1 MDERSSQEMD
11 VAEDDLARTIDWACR
26 LIRHPTVSTE
36 SNLALIA
43 EVEAALAAL
52 GFRCRRFPNPDGG
65 KANLLASIG
74 PERPGGIVFSGH
86 TDVVPTAGQ
95 VWSHDP
101 FDPWVAEGRL
111 YGRGATDMKGFLG
124 VVMALAPEM
133 AAAPLARPIHLAFSY
148 DEEIGCAGVRPLVRH
163 LAEQE
168 VRAELVLI
176 GEPTDMQV
184 VTAHKGIRVLRTTVK
199 GRAAHSSQPASGAN
213 AIAAL
218 ARIALAIEAQAAHL
232 ARTERDERFDPPHTT
247 VNLGQIRGG
256 EAVNIV
262 AEQAELLWEYR
273 PLPGTD
279 ADAILARI
287 RHVAEHEVLP
297 VLSAGGEE
305 QVAITFET
313 IAAAPPLESGDNEA
327 AEELV
332 RRLLGANRAHAV
344 SFTTEA
350 GLFQRIA
357 GLPTIVCGPG
367 AIAQAHRPDEWVALD
382 QLARAIALVRALI
395 ARACEK
401 ARPAGAMA

>member
-1 MDERSSQEMD
+1 MDERPSKRGNRRR
-11 VAEDDLARTIDWACR
+11 DDLALAIDWACR
-26 LIRHPTVSTE
+26 LIRHPTVSAE

-43 EVEAALAAL
+43 EVETELASL
-52 GFRCRRFPNPDGG
+52 GFRCRRFPNPDGT

-101 FDPWVAEGRL
+101 FDPRIVDGRL

-124 VVMALAPEM
+124 VVMALASEM

-148 DEEIGCAGVRPLVRH
+148 DEEVGCAGVEPLVRY
-163 LAEQE
+163 LAEVN
-168 VRAELVLI
+168 VRAELVLV
-176 GEPTDMQV
+176 GEPTDMRV
-184 VTAHKGIRVLRTTVK
+184 VTAHKGIRVVRTTAR
-199 GRAAHSSQPASGAN
+199 GRAAHSSQPTSGAN

-218 ARIALAIEAQAAHL
+218 ARIALAVEEEAAHL
-232 ARTERDERFDPPHTT
+232 ARTERDDRFDPPHTT

-262 AEQAELLWEYR
+262 AEQAELIWEYR

-279 ADAILARI
+279 ADAILARV
-287 RHVAEHEVLP
+287 RQFAEREVLP
-297 VLSAGGEE
+297 RLAAGAGEE
-305 QVAITFET
+305 AAIAFET
-313 IAAAPPLESGDNEA
+313 IAAAPALEAGDNEA
-327 AEELV
+327 AEQLV
-332 RRLLGANRAHAV
+332 QRLLGANRAHAV

-357 GLPTIVCGPG
+357 GLPAIVCGPG

-395 ARACEK
+395 AHACET
-401 ARPAGAMA
+401 APPAGAMA

>member
-1 MDERSSQEMD
+1 MDDRSSEHRH
-11 VAEDDLARTIDWACR
+11 ERGDDLARAVDWACR
-26 LIRHPTVSTE
+26 LIRHPTISAD

-43 EVEAALAAL
+43 EVETELASL
-52 GFRCRRFPNPDGG
+52 GFECRRFPNPEGT

-95 VWSHDP
+95 AWSHDP
-101 FDPWVAEGRL
+101 FDPRVVEGRL

-124 VVMALAPEM
+124 VVMALASEM
-133 AAAPLARPIHLAFSY
+133 AAASLVRPIHLAFSY
-148 DEEIGCAGVRPLVRH
+148 DEEVGCAGVGPLVRY
-163 LAEQE
+163 LAEVNVQ
-168 VRAELVLI
+168 AELVLI

-184 VTAHKGIRVLRTTVK
+184 VTAHKGIRVLRTTAK

-218 ARIALAIEAQAAHL
+218 ARLALAIEEEAVHL
-232 ARTERDERFDPPHTT
+232 ARTERDERFDPPYTT
-247 VNLGQIRGG
+247 INLGQIRGG

-262 AEQAELLWEYR
+262 AEQAELIWEYR

-279 ADAILARI
+279 AEAILARI
-287 RHVAEHEVLP
+287 RQFAEREVLP
-297 VLSAGGEE
+297 ELAAGAGEE
-305 QVAITFET
+305 AAITFET
-313 IAAAPPLESGDNEA
+313 IAAAPALESGDNEA
-327 AEELV
+327 AEQLV

-350 GLFQRIA
+350 GLFQRIG
-357 GLPTIVCGPG
+357 GLPAIVCGPG
-367 AIAQAHRPDEWVALD
+367 AIAQAHRSDEWVALD

-395 ARACEK
+395 AHACEK
-401 ARPAGAMA
+401 TPPMDAMV

>member
-1 MDERSSQEMD
+1 MNERSSQGMG
-11 VAEDDLARTIDWACR
+11 VAQDDLARAVDWACR
-26 LIRHPTVSTE
+26 LIRHPTVSAE
-36 SNLALIA
+36 SNLALIE
-43 EVEAALAAL
+43 EVEAALVAL
-52 GFRCRRFPNPDGG
+52 GFRCRRFPNPEGT

-74 PERPGGIVFSGH
+74 PQRPGGIVFSGH

-95 VWSHDP
+95 AWSHDP
-101 FDPWVAEGRL
+101 FDPHVAEGRL

-133 AAAPLARPIHLAFSY
+133 AAAPLARPIHLAFSH
-148 DEEIGCAGVRPLVRH
+148 DEEVGCAGVGPLVRY
-163 LAEQE
+163 LAEE
-168 VRAELVLI
+168 KLRAELVLI

-184 VTAHKGIRVLRTTVK
+184 VTAHKGIRVLRTTAR

-218 ARIALAIEAQAAHL
+218 ARIALAIEAEAAHL

-287 RHVAEHEVLP
+287 RDVAEREVLP
-297 VLSAGGEE
+297 LLRAGAGEE
-305 QVAITFET
+305 AAITFET
-313 IAAAPPLESGDNEA
+313 VAAAPALQSGENEA

-357 GLPTIVCGPG
+357 GLPAIVCGPG

-382 QLARAIALVRALI
+382 QLARAMALVRALI
-395 ARACEK
+395 THACEK
-401 ARPAGAMA
+401 AASPAAMA